1 MKEQNNDR
9 RLFLLDAY
17 ALIFRA
23 YYALIRNPMYSSSGL
38 NTSAI
43 YGFTA
48 ALEELIRNQKPTH
61 IAVVF
66 DPPTPT
72 FRNELYPAYKANR
85 EATPEDIKKAVPYI
99 KKIVNALNIPVIE
112 VPGFEADDVIGTL
125 ACKGAEE
132 GYEVFMVTPDK
143 DFGQLVKENIYIYKP
158 AKGGKQAEILGEK
171 EICELYGISNPEM
184 VIDILALWGDA
195 SDNVPGVPGIGQKTA
210 PKLISSFSSLE
221 GLYDNVDQLKGKQKE
236 NILQS
241 REQAFLAKKLVTIEK
256 AVPVDFTPSE
266 LIMGEYNVTE
276 LQKLFTELEFK
287 TLANRVLNKAAASK
301 ENPVSNQPVQKSL
314 FDKEEPTQPVPLTDA
329 FDTIHSVNHNYIL
342 VDDTDKLLK
351 ILPEWKEQKEF
362 CFDTETSGLNTR
374 QCNLLGIAISWN
386 PHEAYYIALPT
397 GNEKES
403 FISLLQEVFS
413 NDKSLKIGQNLKFD
427 LQVLH
432 AHQIQVNGPLF
443 DTLIAHYLLQPELK
457 HNLNYM
463 SETMLNYRPVTIESL
478 IGEKGKSQRNMQELS
493 PREIVE
499 YAGEDADITL
509 QIKHKLDH
517 QLLESGMKAL
527 AYDIEM
533 PLVNVLTAMENN
545 GVRLNV
551 EELALYEKKLSKEL
565 QGVEQKIYALAET
578 TFNIG
583 SPKQLGEVLF
593 DKMQITDKAK
603 KTKTKQYSTS
613 EEYLTSLVE
622 DHPIIEQILEY
633 RSLKKLISTYISAL
647 PKLIDEKTGKI
658 HTTFNQ
664 TIAATGRLS
673 STNPNLQ
680 NIPIREERGR
690 EIRKS
695 FVPST
700 TEHVIISADYS
711 QIELR
716 LMAHL
721 SQDENMIEAFNA
733 GADIHTATAAKIFN
747 VKLDEVTREM
757 RSRAKTANF
766 GIIYGIS
773 VFGLS
778 QRLNIPRNEADELIK
793 GYFKSYPGVRQYMTN
808 AIQQAREVGY
818 VETMYGRR
826 RYLPDINSSNGNVRG
841 FAERNAINAP
851 IQGSAADI
859 IKIAMIRIYEEIK
872 KRKLEG
878 RMIIQVHD
886 ELLFDVPEKEVSQF
900 EEIIQNHMENAAEL
914 KVPLTIDIGKGKNWF
929 EAH

>member
-1 MKEQNNDR
+1 MKEPNTDR

-99 KKIVNALNIPVIE
+99 KEIVKALNIPVIE
-112 VPGFEADDVIGTL
+112 VAGFEADDVIGTL
-125 ACKGAEE
+125 ACKGAEQ
-132 GYEVFMVTPDK
+132 GYQVFMVTPDK
-143 DFGQLVKENIYIYKP
+143 DFGQLVKENIFIYKP

-236 NILQS
+236 NLLQS

-256 AVPVDFTPSE
+256 AVPVDFNPSA
-266 LIMGEYNVTE
+266 LVMGEYNTVE

-287 TLANRVLNKAAASK
+287 TLANRVLNKAGTVR
-301 ENPVSNQPVQKSL
+301 ENKVSNQPVQKSL
-314 FDKEEPTQPVPLTDA
+314 FDKEAPAQSPAITDP
-329 FDTIHSVNHNYIL
+329 FDTIHSVKHNYTLI
-342 VDDTDKLLK
+342 DDIDKLLNMMR
-351 ILPEWKEQKEF
+351 EWKNQKEF
-362 CFDTETSGLNTR
+362 CFDTETSGLDTR
-374 QCNLLGIAISWN
+374 YCHLLGIAISWCA
-386 PHEAYYIALPT
+386 HEAYYIALPM
-397 GNEKES
+397 GDEKKK
-403 FISLLQEVFS
+403 FISLLQEVFA
-413 NDKSLKIGQNLKFD
+413 NDQTLKIGQNLKFD
-427 LQVLH
+427 LQVLLANH
-432 AHQIQVNGPLF
+432 IQVHGPLF

-463 SETMLNYRPVTIESL
+463 SETLLNYRPVTIESL
-478 IGEKGKSQRNMQELS
+478 IGEKGKGQRNMQELS
-493 PREIVE
+493 PAEIVE
-499 YAGEDADITL
+499 YAGEDADITF
-509 QIKHKLDH
+509 QIRQKLDR
-517 QLLESGMKAL
+517 QLKESGMKDL
-527 AYDIEM
+527 AYNIEM
-533 PLVNVLTAMENN
+533 PLVKVLTTMENN
-545 GVRLNV
+545 GIRLNV
-551 EELALYEKKLSKEL
+551 DELALYEQKLTTEL
-565 QGVEQKIYALAET
+565 EVVEQNIYNLAET

-593 DKMQITDKAK
+593 DKMKITDKAK

-613 EEYLTSLVE
+613 EEYLTSLID

-647 PKLIDEKTGKI
+647 PKLIDENTGKI

-695 FVPST
+695 FVPSSPD
-700 TEHVIISADYS
+700 HVIISADYS

-721 SQDENMIEAFNA
+721 SEDPNMVEAFHT
-733 GADIHTATAAKIFN
+733 GADVHTATAAKIFSIAP
-747 VKLDEVTREM
+747 DQVTREM

-793 GYFKSYPGVRQYMTN
+793 GYFSTYPGVRQYMTN
-808 AIQQAREVGY
+808 AIMQAREKGY

-859 IKIAMIRIYEEIK
+859 IKIAMIKIHEEIEK
-872 KRKLEG
+872 QKLEG
-878 RMIIQVHD
+878 KMIIQVHD
-886 ELLFDVPEKEVSQF
+886 ELLFDVPRKEIPQF
-900 EEIIQNHMENAAEL
+900 EQIIHFQMENAADL
-914 KVPLTIDIGKGKNWF
+914 KVPLTIEIGKGDNWF